1 MQHGCGYFTS
11 KNTSIQTDLDTSD
24 KFLSWGNFKKQGIIP
39 FIIQIIYVIKKKM
52 ILKKSKIFFYAQL
65 CTLVKESVLITTTCL

>member
-39 FIIQIIYVIKKKM
+39 FYNTNNLRHKKKM
-52 ILKKSKIFFYAQL
+52 ILKKIKDIFLCASYVLWSKKASL
-65 CTLVKESVLITTTCL
+65 